1 MPTSITKYCFSKT
14 TCSERSV
21 SVVCEKFFVFRIL
34 NCNRLL
40 LGLFRLFSVRKIF
53 LRLMSENL
61 LSRIVVDATLPFG
74 GELNGRQ
81 RPQNKRVMA
90 YNA

>member
-1 MPTSITKYCFSKT
+1 MLCL
-14 TCSERSV
+14 
-21 SVVCEKFFVFRIL
+21 L
-34 NCNRLL
+34 NCNGLL
-40 LGLFRLFSVRKIF
+40 YRFFRLFSSRETF

-61 LSRIVVDATLPFG
+61 LNKVPVFAVRLFG

>member
-1 MPTSITKYCFSKT
+1 M
-14 TCSERSV
+14 
-21 SVVCEKFFVFRIL
+21 FRLL

-40 LGLFRLFSVRKIF
+40 LRFFGLFYVRETF

-61 LSRIVVDATLPFG
+61 LNRILDDTTLPFG